1 MNICITP
8 ESIKLF
14 GSFINR
20 KLESRLTN
28 DKSGEALLN
37 ELFND
42 ALTVFSSNGLTSDRN
57 KELVLQHMSIIPQI
71 VLKYASDN
79 PKLTNAKALPL
90 FKDLALEVITAA
102 EDKNTDKFQSVID
115 RFGGFIGNNSD
126 VITTE
131 EDPLDRFEAKSLE
144 VSKTS
149 NQEAIYNPILNSY
162 SENIL
167 DPRKELEFKII
178 RDIINNQNSTSLKF
192 KLVSLGEI
200 ENEENFDNTTGST
213 NPNLPV
219 LILIDT
225 KNNIA
230 TFDSNGKLNK
240 EGKFVAFT
248 VKTDKN
254 ALQYQQTMIAKSL
267 LQNNTVD
274 TVEKANEL
282 AKVQVEK
289 FIKSFEDSFAK
300 VKAGATVYMNI
311 DFLRSSIGF
320 VAQNRNIQTPLSEV
334 TNISTTAIDDATIL
348 KQTFETGQFYPV
360 LAVQNY
366 NGGEKRVYGKSLSLL
381 TDDELA
387 ILYYVLTSPELKD
400 KKNIITNK
408 NTSEYRKDLIHFF
421 IDSTSL
427 SVKKTWLNNPFEY
440 FYVGKG
446 KEKVM
451 MLRFLNQKPIEASAL
466 TLEKLKEWTN
476 AKYGKPVYRT
486 LNAEE
491 PTPKN
496 SIEEANLGEFYKDA
510 EGNLFEVAGLR
521 RSFSNRSNA
530 SMNDLIYKVPIKL
543 EDGVLVLGDPIT
555 IGSHVIKHGYTTVV
569 PTAENKLV
577 GLGSYLAF
585 KEGYE
590 TIVANEQSKFND
602 SDFDNIK
609 FRSVPQRNNLIQSTK
624 EQDKSVSQWWENS
637 PLKNVVNVN
646 MLNKISEFGPNYLA
660 SFIGNSINLYLGSS
674 PTDLY
679 HEAFHAYFDGIL
691 STAERKEIYDALRKT
706 PGYFTV
712 TVEGQ
717 SKVVS
722 YDDATNIEL
731 EEFLAEKFRDFAM
744 SGGKKTTFSNNKIV
758 AFFQKLLSLLKNV
771 FGNMSFAEAKAFN
784 KTQGITDAMFTR
796 LFKGEFSADM
806 FNIENAETKWMSSEI
821 KTTTGDTFSLEEI
834 HDVMSSMKSVMSD
847 FVTQGLNV
855 SQNPVDRKN
864 ATIILTRMS
873 QYPESSKEYADLANS
888 LENISETSIR
898 SGAGVFTLVSNPE
911 MLNLM
916 SKYILARFNQK
927 LIEINA
933 KIDSVAAIKDESVR
947 ALSESTKLKFQKTLL
962 EKAVKLE
969 NFGKLTDLNVVAKE
983 KQNDGQQVE
992 KTLLPLFLKTYSN
1005 LVLGKEVYQDVYEA
1019 KAVEEDIYVPMWDRT
1034 GNDQLFDDTI
1044 EKGTKAL
1051 LDSIFAYSEQGKG
1064 NVQLNALGFKEVL
1077 PVKNAIAKVA
1087 KLLKNMP
1094 DAMDMATALK
1104 EASRTDKEIDQVFRR
1119 LGDIS
1124 ELSFGEN
1131 MTSMEHR
1138 QWSDFWQSFNK
1149 ADVSLREFILEKKDI
1164 SDINGER
1171 VVKLTAKSGKS
1182 QSQSIQI
1189 ERQWAAN
1196 FKTSSLIGRFSTV
1209 NKEGTPVF
1217 DIEALLGELAD
1228 ESDLYYGLIEGGGTE
1243 LFKSKYDN
1251 KRSKSSRY
1259 TATDY
1264 VKGIADPYLLLNALG
1279 INLVNDSDVRKI
1291 LFEGDD
1297 TLGISSAI
1305 STYIIKVLNN
1315 RMTKVV
1321 FDDGVPSLDPNAKF
1335 IKSLSDVFNG
1345 FMYFDENG
1353 KLENQQ
1359 SISGYLTQLREL
1371 QYAYSNEYTN
1381 FSGYNASGDLQSEKS
1396 FNSSLLSLVSALNNA
1411 DNIKDIINTK
1421 GLEYLNPYTNP
1432 QAAASRWLIDMF
1444 QLDPSIHAKT
1454 KRGNRDYSIKISA
1467 ENLSGS
1473 KLISKEEYWVENI
1486 NEETSDVTDKKI
1498 SLEYDNGVASMG
1510 TDQTSKW
1517 ISDFHLTLE
1526 GKPEIMRTEAKST
1539 SMTVYTSAV
1548 KKDGRRK
1555 NNDLL
1560 INFKETEQIFDEEY
1574 KGDILFTEFKNH
1586 LAAELIRIQQ
1596 ITRLQAMI
1604 VSGEIKPDDIAID
1617 VSQLNRGADWFVFD
1631 KIFDDNLKRDLLAFD
1646 INTVISELENSKGKG
1661 SFSIDA
1667 LSPELKT
1674 KVEDALVKYFN
1685 DETEKLNKELGSK
1698 LVIGDNLFELY
1709 TKQSVADTDLSKEE
1723 NDANLKYKMI
1733 KVFLIN
1739 NFVQNLNYNSLFLGD
1754 VTVHDVEGEAFH
1766 KRIAGLIS
1774 TGKIFRHDGI
1784 WMSYINSTRYNAYG
1798 FAKKHNKGNPS
1809 IQLDYSYTGFLNTAI
1824 IKEAKSDSK
1833 YITHYQELLGID
1845 TSEYNGMKEADG
1857 QGWLSFDAYR
1867 ILNDSIGEWS
1877 DTQEKM
1883 YQNMLSGKVMTQKDM
1898 IATFPVRKFQY
1909 YGNVSNSKS
1918 DQILK
1923 DLGINLSNS
1932 AFHKYSLMPLI
1943 PALIENSPLRI
1954 MHEKMMEQG
1963 IDYITMESG
1972 SKLSSLSKVKIVED
1986 EMGKKKIEADFDSF
2000 YDASERKFNA
2010 DIVFTPNVIHVKYL
2024 KSQNFLDEGYKGHIT
2039 LPTQV
2044 RKIALIGILDGGIP
2058 TDFKYTGK
2066 KNKKDVWDALSPNQK
2081 LESSP
2086 KWKWYKEYTNTLDTM
2101 QDVLR
2106 NRLLEDIAL
2115 KEETV
2120 NGQTVYTGDSS
2131 KLANYLREK
2140 LKTKEVLPE
2149 EISYLIKPD
2158 GTLIEDLSFS
2168 LISDKLEELL
2178 VTLVDKTLRR
2188 ITVNGEALVQVAGSM
2203 FEDFNFDT
2211 GVSIS
2216 KNNQATDEQKLKY
2229 GTNGL
2234 KFYFMQDEF
2243 GNEVLSNEGNA
2254 IIKGM
2259 DVKISLQ
2266 GDFKKL
2272 LYTENSKGEKIAVF
2286 IENEDGKKELD
2297 YNASLKR
2304 LNEAIKTTYW
2314 KDKYGEL
2321 IKLPGVRIPTQ
2332 GPNSLVSATVA
2343 EFLPEFAGPIII
2355 LPTEIVSQSGADF
2368 DIDKLFMMF
2377 PNIMNYNG
2385 SIETIKYSPSPRSY
2399 DEIKESIQKE
2409 EPKLE
2414 KANILL
2420 QNNWKEYTDYLVE
2433 KEGLNKYVGE
2443 FYNEISDLQV
2453 DIDFLYKE
2461 KKAVYENKDYDYEF
2475 QQKMH
2480 SDLQDQID
2488 DKVNQKLTLLTF
2500 AQGETNTF
2508 FDTVIKNKAD
2518 RMAIVKEKYI
2528 EFMSKIE
2535 KSQELANSIKI
2546 KIANFQKERDGKG
2559 VKGLENKFFNLL
2571 NERVLMTDNLRH
2583 LITPNTTND
2592 TEGPSREAGK
2602 LTKKSY
2608 DKLQKTVGDKK
2619 KISNTSIFEYRFNLL
2634 KHQENSVGKD
2644 SLGIAAVTSTF
2655 YAIFTTFGA
2664 TLQET
2669 SNEDQTEFL
2678 KALETL
2684 KDLKKINT
2692 PQYTKALQLVDKFN
2706 NKKLNFKTNDGE
2718 LGYNLNTEK
2727 NALTLGLMKNIDG
2740 QEISD
2745 ILSQLINGFVD
2756 VAKDAWIFDAQGTK
2770 ETAPILLFMIMSGM
2784 NVKTV
2789 INLVNNPLIL
2799 EFNEILEEYKGVFA
2813 PLSEG
2818 YEKGKTDTVGKAA
2831 DIISKKYSNLFS
2843 DPTNITKSSSLSNY
2857 NSIANTAEAFTNTDV
2872 KDRLGKEPT
2881 YRDIEIL
2888 AHFLQIKEMS
2898 QAITDFTM
2906 VSKFDTQKVSNISEA
2921 QARIESIEEFKL
2933 IPIGQKLIPNDWFEK
2948 LKDSPV
2954 GKFNNDEFIVD
2965 LFSKYF
2971 KLRNNK
2977 ALILRS
2983 LDLKKPKGVDQRK
2996 LLADFKNDFLW
3007 FLYQNAVY
3015 NDNVYTTTPTKFIDG
3030 DTEKIDII
3038 GKSYTLIEDSSI
3050 EVGMDINEETNEVRY
3065 HPEVYFKEASMMEFT
3080 PFRKFFNV
3088 SLPKEWVKFRLE
3100 YNNLSKISENLTQDQ
3115 FQEKFKL
3122 FDQPKRSFLK
3132 QGFVQGKLVILGRAA
3147 LYNAGNANSM
3157 FDISTGAASI
3167 VQNLKSFY
3175 PELEKYAFFRD
3186 VKYDYNESVKKN
3198 NIYFPQVKDPQ
3209 MASIYR
3215 ENIKELKNSPHP
3227 EVKNFMHRLNH
3238 LAIMQ
3243 SGVNRASKYSML
3255 PIIDQSYF
3263 EQSITNQ
3270 IGLPYIYQVLDE
3282 LQKSFDQR
3290 EDRKNID
3297 AQIID
3302 QFKNLYQGKIAGTGM
3317 RMKVRGTN
3325 YLVNKL
3331 KFSKDITLK
3340 ESKVRASNITKIA
3353 LGKALTTEQKE
3364 LRLEYFYNDDSLTPL
3379 AFAESIQD
3387 MQWVIRDQKFI
3398 APEGKNQKEL
3408 DAALMILGI
3417 DNSGKLP
3424 ALRYKT
3430 KNVKKGVL
3438 SIAQSNV
3445 FKEKF
3450 AIIDEA
3456 MANSSNKA
3464 IGKSTT
3470 PFNKQYESSSLAYA
3484 EALESFYPGTLAKPK
3499 STKTSFASTDKVWV
3513 FGSTITERAYLGK
3526 AKEDFVLSI
3535 QKTFDSYHKPLIDKA
3550 VAAGVSSF
3558 FIGTAS
3564 GIDEMAVKHLEGLGF
3579 KKVIRY
3585 SELGTYNEMVS
3596 AKAFENV
3603 TDPMYDPKLTDT
3615 KTENSSVFN
3624 ELLDILYD
3632 NTERKTPIWFTKL
3645 TQSELINNGKEIVK
3659 NELRSIIADLD
3670 TSYKGKNYVGFR
3682 VKFINE
3688 LKFSSGRITVGKT
3701 LFDSLVEET
3710 LMEYRQAV
3718 LASSAKLNVGIA
3730 TIKKIKTAAGEQ
3742 INVANGI
3749 KIIKNTVTP
3758 TEELELFNE
3767 LKPYLES
3774 QGSQT
3779 NKGTSAPI
3787 MIGLGL
3793 RWDYTSNN
3801 PGKTTL
3807 NLGEIISNTEYQKN
3821 KYGYYDVAHNGQPL
3835 GSISKKLKDVISKAT
3850 GIDATNYDGAI
3861 INVYPKDG
3869 FISAHNDVDESATA
3883 INYPVLVLNIG
3894 GDGSLSVE
3902 GAESQKA
3909 QKGYAQK
3916 EYTNTSLES
3925 GDAYV
3930 FGENGANRDV
3940 YHRTLPSFVKGTLP
3954 ELNIQGKI
3962 IPANSY
3968 RITITLRRVKPL
3980 EPGMPIAP
3988 TAAKNLKTAS
3998 SKLTFNMLPFT
4009 SLEKQTILTNF
4020 TAKYM
4025 KGGSIQQTQKY
4036 IEEALAKSNE
4046 QEQQKIIEKL
4056 KECYK

>member
-42 ALTVFSSNGLTSDRN
+42 ALTVFSDNGLTSKRN

-102 EDKNTDKFQSVID
+102 EDENTNKFQKVID

-126 VITTE
+126 VVITE
-131 EDPLDRFEAKSLE
+131 EDPLDRFEAVSLE
-144 VSKTS
+144 IYKTS

-167 DPRKELEFKII
+167 DPKKELEFKVV

-192 KLVSLGEI
+192 KLVTLGEI
-200 ENEENFDNTTGST
+200 QNEENFDNTTGSI

-225 KNNIA
+225 NNNIA

-254 ALQYQQTMIAKSL
+254 ALQYQQAMLAKSL
-267 LQNNTVD
+267 LESKTVD
-274 TVEKANEL
+274 SIEKANDL
-282 AKVQVEK
+282 AKTQIEK
-289 FIKSFEDSFAK
+289 FIKSFEDSVAK
-300 VKAGATVYMNI
+300 VKSGTVVFMNI
-311 DFLRSSIGF
+311 DLSRSSVGF
-320 VAQNRNIQTPLSEV
+320 ISENRNIQTPLSEL
-334 TNISTTAIDDATIL
+334 TNISTTAADNLTTL
-348 KQTFETGQFYPV
+348 KQTHLTKQFYPI
-360 LAVQNY
+360 LSIQNY
-366 NGGEKRVYGKSLSLL
+366 NKIKRVYGKPLSAL
-381 TDDELA
+381 TEDELNLLHY
-387 ILYYVLTSPELKD
+387 ILTSPELKD

-408 NTSEYRKDLIHFF
+408 NTNEYRKDLIHFF
-421 IDSTSL
+421 IDSSDL
-427 SVKKTWLNNPFEY
+427 LDGRKWLDNPFEY

-451 MLRFLNQKPIEASAL
+451 MLRFLNQKPIEASTL

-491 PTPKN
+491 PALRN
-496 SIEEANLGEFYKDA
+496 SLEEANLGEFYTDA
-510 EGNLFEVAGLR
+510 EGNLFEAAGLR
-521 RSFSNRSNA
+521 RSFSNRRKA
-530 SMNDLIYKVPIKL
+530 SMNDLIYKVPIKV
-543 EDGVLVLGDPIT
+543 EDGVLTLGDPVS

-569 PTAENKLV
+569 PTAENKLI

-590 TIVANEQSKFND
+590 TIVTNEESKFND

-646 MLNKISEFGPNYLA
+646 MLNRISEFGPNYLA

-691 STAERKEIYDALRKT
+691 SADERKEIYDVLRKT

-744 SGGKKTTFSNNKIV
+744 SNGKKTTFSNNKIV

-771 FGNMSFAEAKAFN
+771 FGNMSFAEARAFN

-796 LFKGEFSADM
+796 LFKGEFTADM

-821 KTTTGDTFSLEEI
+821 KTTTGDIFSLEEI

-847 FVTQGLNV
+847 FITQGLNV

-873 QYPESSKEYADLANS
+873 QYPESSQEYIDLANS

-933 KIDSVAAIKDESVR
+933 KINAVAAISDKSVR
-947 ALSESTKLKFQKTLL
+947 ALSESTKLNFQKNLL
-962 EKAVKLE
+962 EKVIKPE
-969 NFGKLTDLNVVAKE
+969 NFGKLTDLNIIAKE

-992 KTLLPLFLKTYSN
+992 KTLLPLFLKSYSN
-1005 LVLGKEVYQDVYEA
+1005 LVLGKEVYQDVYET
-1019 KAVEEDIYVPMWDRT
+1019 KAIEEDIYVPMWDRT

-1051 LDSIFAYSEQGKG
+1051 LDSVFAYSEQGKG
-1064 NVQLNALGFKEVL
+1064 VVQLNGLGFKEVL

-1087 KLLKNMP
+1087 KLLRNMP
-1094 DAMDMATALK
+1094 DAMDMASALK
-1104 EASRTDKEIDQVFRR
+1104 EAARTDKEIDQIFRR

-1149 ADVSLREFILEKKDI
+1149 ADVSLREFILEKQDI
-1164 SDINGER
+1164 SNINGER
-1171 VVKLTAKSGKS
+1171 TVKLTSKSGKS

-1189 ERQWAAN
+1189 ERQWEAN
-1196 FKTSSLIGRFSTV
+1196 FKTSSLIGPFSTV
-1209 NKEGTPVF
+1209 TKEGTPVV
-1217 DIEALLGELAD
+1217 DIEALLGDLAN
-1228 ESDLYYGLIEGGGTE
+1228 EYDLYYGLIEGGGEE
-1243 LFKSKYDN
+1243 LFKSKFDR
-1251 KRSKSSRY
+1251 KKSKSNRY
-1259 TATDY
+1259 TTSEY

-1279 INLVNDSDVRKI
+1279 IDLVKDSDVRKI

-1297 TLGISSAI
+1297 SLGVSSAI

-1321 FDDGVPSLDPNAKF
+1321 FDDGVPSLDPSAKF

-1353 KLENQQ
+1353 KLETQQ
-1359 SISGYLTQLREL
+1359 NIRGYLTQLREL

-1381 FSGYNASGDLQSEKS
+1381 FSGYGASGNLQSEKS
-1396 FNSSLLSLVSALNNA
+1396 FNSSLLNMVSALNNA
-1411 DNIKDIINTK
+1411 DNINDIINTK

-1432 QAAASRWLIDMF
+1432 QAASSRWLIDMF
-1444 QLDPSIHAKT
+1444 QLDPAIHSKT
-1454 KRGNRDYSIKISA
+1454 KRGNRDYSIKITT

-1473 KLISKEEYWVENI
+1473 KLISKEEYWIENT
-1486 NEETSDVTDKKI
+1486 NEETGEVTDKKI
-1498 SLEYDNGVASMG
+1498 TLEYDNGVAAME
-1510 TDQTSKW
+1510 TDETSQF

-1526 GKPEIMRTEAKST
+1526 GKQQIMRTEAKST
-1539 SMTVYTSAV
+1539 SLALYAPSV
-1548 KKDGRRK
+1548 KKDSRRK
-1555 NNDLL
+1555 NTDLL
-1560 INFKETEQIFDEEY
+1560 INLKETEQILEDGY
-1574 KGDILFTEFKNH
+1574 KGEILFTEFKNH

-1596 ITRLQAMI
+1596 ITKLQAMI

-1617 VSQLNRGADWFVFD
+1617 VAQLNRGADWFVFD
-1631 KIFDDNLKRDLLAFD
+1631 KIFDENFDKNLKKDLLAFN
-1646 INTVISELENSKGKG
+1646 INTVISELENDKGKG

-1667 LSPELKT
+1667 LSPDLKT
-1674 KVEDALVKYFN
+1674 RVENALIDYFKK
-1685 DETEKLNKELGSK
+1685 ETEKLNAELGGK
-1698 LVIGDNLFELY
+1698 LVIGDTLFELY
-1709 TKQSVADTDLSKEE
+1709 DKQIESNPDLSEAENKEVVKE
-1723 NDANLKYKMI
+1723 KMI
-1733 KVFLIN
+1733 KIFLMN
-1739 NFVQNLNYNSLFLGD
+1739 NFIQNLNYNALFLGD
-1754 VTVHDVEGEAFH
+1754 VSVHDVKGEAFH

-1774 TGKIFRHDGI
+1774 TGKIFRHDGV
-1784 WMSYINSTRYNAYG
+1784 WMKYINSTQYNAYG
-1798 FAKKHNKGNPS
+1798 FAKKHNKEKPS
-1809 IQLDYSYTGFLNTAI
+1809 ITLDYEYTGFLQTGI
-1824 IKEAKSDSK
+1824 IKEAKSNSI
-1833 YITHYQELLGID
+1833 YIDHYQKLLGVD
-1845 TSEYNGMKEADG
+1845 TADYNGMKEADG

-1877 DTQEKM
+1877 DAQEKM
-1883 YQNMLSGKVMTQKDM
+1883 YQKMLAGTKLTQDDM

-1909 YGNVSNSKS
+1909 YGNVSNPKS
-1918 DQILK
+1918 EKILK
-1923 DLGINLSNS
+1923 DLGITLGHS

-1943 PALIENSPLRI
+1943 PALIENTPLQI

-1963 IDYITMESG
+1963 IDYVTMESG
-1972 SKLSSLSKVKIVED
+1972 SKLSSLSKVKVVET
-1986 EMGKKKIEADFDSF
+1986 EEGKKIEADFDNF
-2000 YDASERKFNA
+2000 YDASDRGFNA
-2010 DIVFTPNVIHVKYL
+2010 DIQFTPNVIHVKYL
-2024 KSQNFLDEGYKGHIT
+2024 KSQIFLDEGYKGHIT

-2044 RKIALIGILDGGIP
+2044 RKIALIGILDGGVP

-2066 KNKKDVWDALSPNQK
+2066 KNKKDVWETLSKNDK
-2081 LESSP
+2081 LKQSK
-2086 KWKWYKEYTNTLDTM
+2086 KWQWYQDYTNTLDEM
-2101 QDVLR
+2101 QNVLR
-2106 NRLLEDIAL
+2106 DRLLEDIAL

-2120 NGQTVYTGDSS
+2120 NGKKVYTGDST

-2168 LISDKLEELL
+2168 LISDKLEEVL

-2188 ITVNGEALVQVAGSM
+2188 ITVNGEALVQVSGTM
-2203 FEDFNFDT
+2203 FENFQVT
-2211 GVSIS
+2211 GGISVSEEMLKS
-2216 KNNQATDEQKLKY
+2216 SNQAALLKN
-2229 GTNGL
+2229 GSNGL
-2234 KFYFMQDEF
+2234 KFYFLQDEF
-2243 GNEVLSNEGNA
+2243 GNEVLDNDGKA
-2254 IIKGM
+2254 IVKGM

-2272 LYTENSKGEKIAVF
+2272 LYTENVKGEKIAVYTED
-2286 IENEDGKKELD
+2286 ENGKKILD
-2297 YNASLKR
+2297 YTESLKR
-2304 LNEAIKTTYW
+2304 LNAAIKTTYW
-2314 KDKYGEL
+2314 QNKYGEL

-2332 GPNSLVSATVA
+2332 GPNSLVAATVA
-2343 EFLPEFAGPIII
+2343 EFLPEFAGPTII
-2355 LPTEIVSQSGADF
+2355 LPTEIVSQSGSDF

-2377 PNIMNYNG
+2377 INIRSYNG
-2385 SIETIKYSPSPRSY
+2385 SVEAVKYSPSTRTY
-2399 DEIKESIQKE
+2399 EEIKESIQKE

-2414 KANILL
+2414 KANVQL

-2433 KEGLNKYVGE
+2433 KQGLNEYVGE
-2443 FYNEISDLQV
+2443 FYREISDLQV

-2461 KKAVYENKDYDYEF
+2461 KKAVYENKDYDYEL

-2480 SDLQDQID
+2480 DDLQKQID
-2488 DKVNQKLTLLTF
+2488 EKVNQKLTLLSF
-2500 AQGETNTF
+2500 AQSETNTF

-2518 RMAIVKEKYI
+2518 RMAVVKENYL

-2535 KSQELANSIKI
+2535 KSQEAVDKI
-2546 KIANFQKERDGKG
+2546 KVNISNFQRERDGKG
-2559 VKGLENKFFNLL
+2559 VKGLENRFFDLL
-2571 NERVLMTDNLRH
+2571 NKRVLMNDNLKH
-2583 LITPNTTND
+2583 LITPNTTKD
-2592 TEGPSREAGK
+2592 TEEPSRNAGK
-2602 LTKKSY
+2602 LIKKNY
-2608 DKLQKTVGDKK
+2608 DKLQKNG

-2655 YAIFTTFGA
+2655 YALFTTFGA

-2669 SNEDQTEFL
+2669 SNKDQAEFI
-2678 KALETL
+2678 KALEL
-2684 KDLKKINT
+2684 LQDFKKANT
-2692 PQYTKALQLVDKFN
+2692 PQYAAALKTVDTFN
-2706 NKKLNFKTNDGE
+2706 NKKLNFVTDAGTP
-2718 LGYNLNTEK
+2718 GFNLNVEK
-2727 NALTLGLMKNIDG
+2727 NAITLGAMKNVDG
-2740 QEISD
+2740 LEISD

-2770 ETAPILLFMIMSGM
+2770 ETAPVLLFMVMSGM
-2784 NVKTV
+2784 NVSTA
-2789 INLVNNPLIL
+2789 INMVNNPLVL
-2799 EFNEILEEYKGVFA
+2799 EFNQVLEEYKGVFA
-2813 PLSEG
+2813 ALSEN
-2818 YEKGKTDTVGKAA
+2818 YEKGKTDTSGKAA
-2831 DIISKKYSNLFS
+2831 EILSKKYSNLFS
-2843 DPTNITKSSSLSNY
+2843 DPTNLSKASSLGSY
-2857 NSIANTAEAFTNTDV
+2857 NRIANTAKSFTNDDI
-2872 KDRLGKEPT
+2872 KNRLGQEPN
-2881 YRDIEIL
+2881 YRDMEIL
-2888 AHFLQIKEMS
+2888 SHFLQIKQMA
-2898 QAITDFTM
+2898 QALTDFTM
-2906 VSKFDTQKVSNISEA
+2906 VSKFDTQKISNISEA
-2921 QARIESIEEFKL
+2921 QARIESIEDFKL
-2933 IPIGQKLIPNDWFEK
+2933 IPIGEKIVPNEWFDK
-2948 LKDSPV
+2948 LKDTPV

-2983 LDLKKPKGVDQRK
+2983 LDLKRPKGVDKRK

-3015 NDNVYTTTPTKFIDG
+3015 NDNVYTTSTTKFIEG
-3030 DTEKIDII
+3030 DVEKIDIV

-3065 HPEVYFKEASMMEFT
+3065 HPEVYFKEASMVEFT

-3100 YNNLSKISENLTQDQ
+3100 YNNLSKASENLTQDQ
-3115 FQEKFKL
+3115 FKEKFKL
-3122 FDQPKRSFLK
+3122 FDQPKRTFMK
-3132 QGFVQGKLVILGRAA
+3132 QGFAQGKLIILGRAA
-3147 LYNAGNANSM
+3147 LYNAGNADSM
-3157 FDISTGAASI
+3157 FDISTGASSI

-3186 VKYDYNESVKKN
+3186 VKYDYNESAKKN
-3198 NIYFPQVKDPQ
+3198 NIYFPQVKDSQ
-3209 MASIYR
+3209 MASIYK
-3215 ENIKELKNSPHP
+3215 ENIKELKNSPHAD
-3227 EVKNFMHRLNH
+3227 VKNFMHRLNH

-3243 SGVNRASKYSML
+3243 SGVNRSSKYSML

-3290 EDRKNID
+3290 ENRKAID

-3302 QFKNLYQGKIAGTGM
+3302 QFKNLYQGKIAGAGM

-3340 ESKVRASNITKIA
+3340 ESKVRASNITKIP

-3379 AFAESIQD
+3379 AFAESIQN

-3398 APEGKNQKEL
+3398 APENKSQKEL
-3408 DAALMILGI
+3408 DVALMILGI

-3424 ALRYKT
+3424 SLRYKT
-3430 KNVKKGVL
+3430 KNVKEGVL

-3464 IGKSTT
+3464 IGKSTD
-3470 PFNKQYESSSLAYA
+3470 PFNKQYESSSAAYA
-3484 EALESFYPGTLAKPK
+3484 EALESFYPGTLAKAK

-3513 FGSTITERAYLGK
+3513 FGSTITKRAFQGK
-3526 AKEDFVLSI
+3526 SKEEFIKNVE
-3535 QKTFDSYHKPLIDKA
+3535 KTFDSYHKPLIDKA
-3550 VAAGVSSF
+3550 IAAGVSSF
-3558 FIGTAS
+3558 FVGTAS
-3564 GIDEMAVKHLEGLGF
+3564 GIDDMAVKHLEGLGF

-3585 SELGTYNEMVS
+3585 SELGTYNEMISIKEFES
-3596 AKAFENV
+3596 A
-3603 TDPMYDPKLTDT
+3603 TDPLYDPKLLDT
-3615 KTENSSVFN
+3615 KTEVSSVFN
-3624 ELLDILYD
+3624 ELLDSFYGD
-3632 NTERKTPIWFTKL
+3632 VNREAPEWFKKL
-3645 TQSELINNGKEIVK
+3645 SQSELINNGKDLIK
-3659 NELRSIIADLD
+3659 NELRLLIAKLD
-3670 TSYKGKNYVGFR
+3670 SDYKQNNYVGFR
-3682 VKFINE
+3682 VKLINE

-3701 LFDSLVEET
+3701 LFDSLVEQT

-3718 LASSAKLNVGIA
+3718 LASSAKLNVGK
-3730 TIKKIKTAAGEQ
+3730 TIIQKPAESNEQ
-3742 INVANGI
+3742 YNDAVLDYLLHAELNILKVGDEI
-3749 KIIKNTVTP
+3749 ELTYKNTDS
-3758 TEELELFNE
+3758 E
-3767 LKPYLES
+3767 
-3774 QGSQT
+3774 
-3779 NKGTSAPI
+3779 
-3787 MIGLGL
+3787 
-3793 RWDYTSNN
+3793 
-3801 PGKTTL
+3801 
-3807 NLGEIISNTEYQKN
+3807 
-3821 KYGYYDVAHNGQPL
+3821 
-3835 GSISKKLKDVISKAT
+3835 
-3850 GIDATNYDGAI
+3850 GIAI
-3861 INVYPKDG
+3861 ITEIQKINNNLFKVKLSSNKD
-3869 FISAHNDVDESATA
+3869 
-3883 INYPVLVLNIG
+3883 
-3894 GDGSLSVE
+3894 
-3902 GAESQKA
+3902 
-3909 QKGYAQK
+3909 K
-3916 EYTNTSLES
+3916 EYTFLVDNFGKGEKIEIEQLNLTVFEREVGEFEMAKNNLDALEPIEEIAKQGYLS
-3925 GDAYV
+3925 TPIISPIKEKYKIAR
-3930 FGENGANRDV
+3930 AND
-3940 YHRTLPSFVKGTLP
+3940 S
-3954 ELNIQGKI
+3954 QAGKI
-3962 IPANSY
+3962 KSLSKAGRDAIKTVEGY
-3968 RITITLRRVKPL
+3968 RITFKEHPNAIFYLSPVYYSGTEDPTLQTGWQIENVNSGLRATNADTISETFKTFVKKFKQLQNVNMASEYVVDIITVT
-3980 EPGMPIAP
+3980 GMDI
-3988 TAAKNLKTAS
+3988 N
-3998 SKLTFNMLPFT
+3998 KLTPDENAEVKYTYLTLPF
-4009 SLEKQTILTNF
+4009 SKAEKETILTNF
-4020 TAKYM
+4020 TAKFF
-4025 KGGSIQQTQKY
+4025 KGKSTREAQKY
-4036 IEEALAKSNE
+4036 IEEALEKADE
-4046 QEQQKIIEKL
+4046 QGQKEIIEKL
-4056 KECYK
+4056 KSCYK